1 MLGDQIT
8 EVKKN
13 LIKLYLIIKN
23 YDLQCL
29 KTIFLLFSNLKFKS
43 KKRDAKFLREF
54 TLLLTE
60 ATINLI

>member
-23 YDLQCL
+23 YNLQCL